1 MIAEAILNAVGTG
14 VQAFQNA
21 SNRRFEQEE
30 AQKQRDWN
38 EAMSVKQNAWNLE
51 QWNRENEYNTPAAQ
65 VQRLRDAGLNPLY
78 YGLDGN
84 SAGASPTAAQP
95 LGYDRASIPNMDNP
109 MAFGLDSA
117 LKLAQ
122 VRNVQA
128 DTERKQAET
137 QVTSAKLPYEV
148 DLLKS
153 QIRNSNLSSD
163 AQAII
168 NKYIDRQQEAE
179 LRMKSASAA
188 QAEKSVEK
196 MAGEL
201 EKMDFEK
208 TTMFISWIETNEKI
222 LNLQKQ
228 RALTDKQLQ
237 ELDSLIRKNDAEAK
251 KIGLDVSNYD
261 DITVLGTASV
271 NMKFGPV
278 SVAQGEPITLA
289 MKKAARE
296 HAEKLRRE
304 QEIKSKEPKSDDFRE
319 QSWHKLYE
327 SGQ

>member
-1 MIAEAILNAVGTG
+1 MLAEAILNGLAGTA

-38 EAMSVKQNAWNLE
+38 EAMSAKQNAWNLE

-65 VQRLRDAGLNPLY
+65 LQRMRDAGLNPLY

-122 VRNVQA
+122 VSNVQA

-153 QIRNSNLSSD
+153 QIRSSNLSSD
-163 AQAII
+163 AQETI
-168 NKYIDRQQEAE
+168 NNYIERQQEAE

-196 MAGEL
+196 MAGEI
-201 EKMDFEK
+201 EKMDYEK
-208 TTMFISWIETNEKI
+208 TTMFINWIETSEKI

-228 RALTDKQLQ
+228 RDLTDKQME
-237 ELDSLIRKNDAEAK
+237 ELDSLIRKNNEEAK
-251 KIGLDVSNYD
+251 KIGLDIDNYD

-278 SVAQGEPITLA
+278 SVGQGEPITLG
-289 MKKAARE
+289 MKKAAKAHLE
-296 HAEKLRRE
+296 NLRA
-304 QEIKSKEPKSDDFRE
+304 KSKEHDSDSRTKFFDEMFFPPD
-319 QSWHKLYE
+319 
-327 SGQ
+327 